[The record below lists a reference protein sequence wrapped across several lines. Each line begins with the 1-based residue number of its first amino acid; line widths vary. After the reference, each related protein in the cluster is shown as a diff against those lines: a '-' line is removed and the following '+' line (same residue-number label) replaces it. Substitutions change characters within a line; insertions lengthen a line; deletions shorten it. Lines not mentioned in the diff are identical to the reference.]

1 MNLCIITSSYP
12 LNPRDAQAA
21 AGFFVRDFAIELYKA
36 GHNIYILT
44 QQKEGLVEDATGLKV
59 IRYKWAK
66 EARPLSR
73 LNPFNPQDVLFRILP
88 LIQNGKKTL
97 FNLIQTEKIDFCLAM
112 WAIPAGY
119 LTCLAHKKLR
129 IPYAVY
135 CLGSD
140 IWDYGRNPLSRPL
153 LKKILNNA
161 HNLFADGCQLALD
174 VEKISKNKCHFLA
187 SSRVLPKPEAEI
199 TLDKNKTN
207 FLFIGR
213 YHKNKGADVL
223 IEAIKLIPRELLK
236 KIHFHLFGGGEL
248 EDLLRVK
255 IKEYDLENAVSLG
268 GFIDAQKASGYLS
281 ACGCLIIPS
290 RIESIPVILSDGLQ
304 AEIPLIVSD
313 TGDMGKLVKEYNAGK
328 VVRPQDPGGLK
339 DAITEFIQEDKNKY
353 SAGIKE
359 LKDVFDLKKNVSDFL
374 ENLWPT
380 KK

>member
-1 MNLCIITSSYP
+1 MNLCLVTSSYP

-44 QQKEGLVEDATGLKV
+44 QQKEGEVEDEPGLKV

-73 LNPFNPQDVLFRILP
+73 LNPFNPRDILSRILP
-88 LIQNGKKTL
+88 LIKNGEQAL
-97 FNLIQTEKIDFCLAM
+97 LDLIREEKIDFCLAM

-119 LTCLAHKKLR
+119 LTYLGHKKIR
-129 IPYAVY
+129 VPYAVY

-140 IWDYGRNPLSRPL
+140 IWDYGKNPLFLPL
-153 LKKILNNA
+153 LKNVLDNA
-161 HNLFADGCQLALD
+161 RNLFADGRHLALD
-174 VEKISKNKCHFLA
+174 VEKISKNKCRFLA
-187 SSRVLPKPEAEI
+187 SSRALPISPAGI
-199 TLDKNKTN
+199 TLDKDKTH

-213 YHKNKGADVL
+213 YHKNKGPDTL
-223 IEAIKLIPRELLK
+223 IEALKLIPRELLE

-248 EDLLRVK
+248 KDLLRAK
-255 IKEYDLENAVSLG
+255 IKEYNLENTVSLG

-281 ACGCLIIPS
+281 ACACLIIPS

-304 AEIPLIVSD
+304 AGIPLIVSD
-313 TGDMGKLVKEYNAGK
+313 TGDMGKLVREYNAGK
-328 VVRPQDPGGLK
+328 VVRPRDPQDLK
-339 DAITEFIQEDKNKY
+339 DAIVEFVRGDKNRY

-359 LKDVFDLKKNVSDFL
+359 LKEIFDLKKNASDFL
-374 ENLWPT
+374 ETITL
-380 KK
+380 